1 MCVTACHCRR
11 LITLQ
16 YRGISLECRVRSPI
30 EEVDLRIAAAIK
42 GAATKD
48 GLLQPLAFEADV
60 VPAAPR
66 AETKELAMMEYRLA
80 KKYAMLSRTYGTVT
94 LISETCVCRAMTGF
108 RSILNI
114 SRSHLR

>member
-1 MCVTACHCRR
+1 VCDDAPHTLPHVFNAMCVTACHCKR

-80 KKYAMLSRTYGTVT
+80 KSMRCSVEHTVP
-94 LISETCVCRAMTGF
+94 LP
-108 RSILNI
+108 
-114 SRSHLR
+114 